1 MVLTR
6 LPVRFNVGHLVKN
19 IATCQPYFSIIA
31 RFSPLTKTQTALV
44 CESEF
49 SASGRLGLAVI
60 IINKADR

>member
-44 CESEF
+44 SDSEF
-49 SASGRLGLAVI
+49 SASDRLDLDVI
-60 IINKADR
+60 LKNKADR